1 VVVVT
6 VHWSGITKVCHALL
20 SHSGHPLAGTAVV
33 VVAPGSDVV
42 VVAPG
47 SDVVVVAF
55 GSAVVVVVVAGK
67 QEAQS
72 LLHSAGISA
81 GLVKVPDPP
90 ELIISQQSPVGSL
103 TTTPTPVVISH
114 VVFVSTVLFKS
125 NPLK

>member
-1 VVVVT
+1 MLLQSGPRVVVVT

-20 SHSGHPLAGTAVV
+20 SHSGHPLAGTA
-33 VVAPGSDVV
+33 VV